1 METRIV
7 FHIDFDYFFAQCE
20 EIRKPELK
28 SKPVC
33 VCVFS
38 DRGGDSGAIATANY
52 NARKFG
58 AKSGIPIIFAKKRL
72 QDHKDAV
79 FLPVD
84 FDYYKSLSEKGM
96 EIMEKNGDV
105 FEYVGKDEAYL
116 DVTKKV
122 NGDWMKAEKLAS
134 DIKKEIKDKVNL
146 TCSIGISPNK
156 LVSKIAS
163 DFQKPDGLTLV
174 IPEKVDMFLQIDK
187 INFKDSCAICDSH
200 TVIRTAHKGK
210 FKGQAFVGCS
220 NFPKCTY
227 TTFLPKSI
235 EVSSSS
241 PPTNKMSSLPTP
253 TVSIQPISSS
263 NNPKNPTDPDR
274 FTLKDAQTLGDIL
287 KIDFSKVALSEYHM
301 GLNVELEHEG
311 TIKTNRQ
318 LSEIVLAHLDEHEDY
333 YTRLHV
339 MENAPASPSLPFV
352 IEASDGLTHE
362 NCGGQIDLQTPH
374 KDRENEITHWD
385 AQCLK
390 CYQKGTVLND

>member
-1 METRIV
+1 MT
-7 FHIDFDYFFAQCE
+7 FTQF
-20 EIRKPELK
+20 
-28 SKPVC
+28 SKTEFEQFLRENYPKFVL
-33 VCVFS
+33 S
-38 DRGGDSGAIATANY
+38 PATKTV
-52 NARKFG
+52 R
-58 AKSGIPIIFAKKRL
+58 
-72 QDHKDAV
+72 
-79 FLPVD
+79 
-84 FDYYKSLSEKGM
+84 
-96 EIMEKNGDV
+96 
-105 FEYVGKDEAYL
+105 EYVYDIPLREGVVIRVWSSIDKSTQLSRSYGTDSINIVLVDTIQKINLSGRNKTNREGKW
-116 DVTKKV
+116 KKHL
-122 NGDWMKAEKLAS
+122 K
-134 DIKKEIKDKVNL
+134 
-146 TCSIGISPNK
+146 
-156 LVSKIAS
+156 
-163 DFQKPDGLTLV
+163 
-174 IPEKVDMFLQIDK
+174 EKVDMLLQIEK
-187 INFKDSCAICDSH
+187 INFKESCPICGSH

-352 IEASDGLTHE
+352 IEASDGLSHE

-374 KDRENEITHWD
+374 KNQDNDTTHWD

-390 CYQKGTVLND
+390 CHQKGTVLND